1 MKENPLRKKLS
12 TDAKLV
18 GGWLTLADPFAA
30 EMIASVGFD
39 YVVVDMEH
47 WPADVPQ
54 AMRCFQAITAGGSVP
69 VARLP
74 ANDPVWIKRTLDAG
88 AMGLII
94 PLINSVDEAK
104 AAIRDSRFPP
114 LGRRPFGGGRAAVLN
129 GLSYIAESNDQ
140 IVIVLQF
147 EQVDVLPH
155 VDEILKL
162 EGFDVCFIGATDL
175 ALSMGEPVPA
185 QARSEKLEAT
195 VAELVAK
202 IHAAG
207 FPASTT
213 SVHADHC
220 VQRLSE
226 GFNLVSL
233 SSDSA
238 LMMANAKQ
246 SFAKVR
252 ENISR

>member
-1 MKENPLRKKLS
+1 MNENPLRKRLS
-12 TDAKLV
+12 TSLKCV

-30 EMIASVGFD
+30 ELMASVGFD
-39 YVVVDMEH
+39 YVIVDMEH

-54 AMRCFQAITAGGSVP
+54 TMRCFQGIVAGGSVP
-69 VARLP
+69 IARIP
-74 ANDPVWIKRTLDAG
+74 DNDPVWIKRVLDAG

-104 AAIRDSRFPP
+104 AAIEASRFPP
-114 LGRRPFGGGRAAVLN
+114 LGRRPFGGGRAAALN
-129 GLSYIAESNDQ
+129 GLSYVAESNDQ
-140 IVIVLQF
+140 IILALQF

-162 EGFDVCFIGATDL
+162 EGFDVCFIGVTDL
-175 ALSMGEPVPA
+175 ALSMGEPIPA
-185 QARSEKLEAT
+185 LKKSGKVEAT

-202 IHAAG
+202 MHAAG
-207 FPASTT
+207 FPVSTT
-213 SVHADHC
+213 SLHADHC
-220 VQRLSE
+220 YERLSQ

-238 LMMANAKQ
+238 LMLTNARN
-246 SFAKVR
+246 SLASVR
-252 ENISR
+252 GKLGQ